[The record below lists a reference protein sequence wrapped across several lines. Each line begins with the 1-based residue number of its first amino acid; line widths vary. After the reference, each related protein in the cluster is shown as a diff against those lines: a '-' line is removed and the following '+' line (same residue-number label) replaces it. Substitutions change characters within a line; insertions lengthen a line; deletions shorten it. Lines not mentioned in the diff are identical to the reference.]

1 MVILLMSIH
10 LAAAVLIAAGRMT
23 GIFHFPIS
31 MFPALFILPL
41 WGPLCA
47 VAAEFHIRGG
57 EKADEEA
64 GMGRFGITDEIYRNI
79 RMEKSGAAEVQPI
92 EDVLSAGTPAQR
104 RKLLLSVLNSG
115 PESFVKPLRLAGVN
129 DDTEVVHYAVT
140 ALVELRSSYTQKLY
154 DMDRKLK
161 EKPHDLSVM
170 LAAADLDE
178 EYIGSGIPEK
188 SEEKGRA
195 AHCRNILEKILEI
208 ITWQELEGKKDPS
221 GSFPRQNAGAGDML
235 PDKSELLGRLGKICL
250 LLGDTKGAEDAG
262 RRMIK
267 GWPDREEGYLLILR
281 ARADASDGKGVS
293 RAVRSIR
300 ESGIYL
306 TPGARRELEFWDSSK
321 ALKN

>member
-10 LAAAVLIAAGRMT
+10 LAAAFLIAAARMT
-23 GIFHFPIS
+23 GVFHFPLS

-47 VAAEFHIRGG
+47 VAAEIHIRGG

-64 GMGRFGITDEIYRNI
+64 GMARFGITDEIYRNI
-79 RMEKSGAAEVQPI
+79 RMEREGAEEVQPI

-104 RKLLLSVLNSG
+104 RRLLLSVLNSG

-140 ALVELRSSYTQKLY
+140 ALVELRSSYTQKLF

-161 EKPHDLSVM
+161 ERPYDLSVM

-178 EYIGSGIPEK
+178 EYLESGIPEK
-188 SEEKGRA
+188 SEKAGRA
-195 AHCRNILEKILEI
+195 VHCRKVLEKLLEI
-208 ITWQELEGKKDPS
+208 LSWQELEGRTAASVSSP
-221 GSFPRQNAGAGDML
+221 PQNAGKGKSF
-235 PDKSELLGRLGKICL
+235 PDRGELFWRLGKICL
-250 LLGDTKGAEDAG
+250 LLEDAKGAEDAG
-262 RRMIK
+262 RRMINE
-267 GWPDREEGYLLILR
+267 WPEREEGYLLVLR
-281 ARADASDGKGVS
+281 ARAAASDGTGVLQ
-293 RAVRSIR
+293 AVRKIR

-306 TPGARRELEFWDSSK
+306 SPGARQELEFWDSRK
-321 ALKN
+321 A